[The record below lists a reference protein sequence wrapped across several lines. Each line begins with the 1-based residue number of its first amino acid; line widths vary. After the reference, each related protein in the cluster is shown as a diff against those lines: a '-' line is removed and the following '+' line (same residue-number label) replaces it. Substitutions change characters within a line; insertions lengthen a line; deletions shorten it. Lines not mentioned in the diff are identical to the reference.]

1 MPATKFIKPLI
12 LPRAG
17 GFCLFKVD
25 FGRLPP
31 WKTLLAWEGCSI
43 KRSPP
48 LRGSTMKI
56 ATQLRG
62 TVVGAV
68 LALAVTAALAAND
81 GSSASSASDKIS
93 IGTMSV
99 IAAPVVSVGGSA
111 HGDASGVAAG
121 SVAVVASGVVQ
132 GAAEGVEV
140 ILSSVGSAAKLSV
153 KLSGKAVD
161 AIGMS
166 VGTTVQVVS
175 ETTGTLLLA
184 SGKVVAFIPN
194 ALGEALLS
202 QKRLQAQ

>member
-1 MPATKFIKPLI
+1 MN
-12 LPRAG
+12 
-17 GFCLFKVD
+17 
-25 FGRLPP
+25 
-31 WKTLLAWEGCSI
+31 
-43 KRSPP
+43 
-48 LRGSTMKI
+48 I
-56 ATQLRG
+56 ATQFRSTL
-62 TVVGAV
+62 VGAV
-68 LALAVTAALAAND
+68 LALAVMGALAAND
-81 GSSASSASDKIS
+81 GSSASAASDKIL

-99 IAAPVVSVGGSA
+99 LVAPVVSVGGSA

-121 SVAVVASGVVQ
+121 SVAVVAGGTYVVSGVVQ

-202 QKRLQAQ
+202 QKRLPAQ